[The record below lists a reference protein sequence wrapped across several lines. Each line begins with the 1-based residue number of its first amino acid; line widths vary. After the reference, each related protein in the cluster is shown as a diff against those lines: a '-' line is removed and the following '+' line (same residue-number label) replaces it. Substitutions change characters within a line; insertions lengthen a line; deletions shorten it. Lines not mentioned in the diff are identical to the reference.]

1 MQMFRTLWVVSP
13 PLHPSHPTVS
23 HLLGLA
29 HGLLHL
35 RLCACAV
42 HRRGFSGAEDTLL
55 RTPGANCNTTPNE
68 FQLIRNLCKISC
80 SFNEKNWLAT
90 LQTSS
95 NFTKQMS
102 GLPMKLIEVVG
113 HWFHLRQEQSK
124 RLLRQKGFILL
135 RLLAFFG
142 SSPEK
147 TKSEVG
153 RAGIGRIQGLYDITH
168 ICQHVMDINTRKIF
182 IYVLQKDRICTYS
195 CVYTECLACP
205 IFLWSRAFFFKQH
218 HLVMVEILMLC
229 LFKFPAW

>member
-1 MQMFRTLWVVSP
+1 MQMFRRLWGVSSSPSIPSHRLAPARPGARPLAPP
-13 PLHPSHPTVS
+13 PLCVRSASPR
-23 HLLGLA
+23 LLGSWRHVAA
-29 HGLLHL
+29 H
-35 RLCACAV
+35 AW
-42 HRRGFSGAEDTLL
+42 
-55 RTPGANCNTTPNE
+55 ANCNTAPNE

-80 SFNEKNWLAT
+80 SFNEQNWLAT

-102 GLPMKLIEVVG
+102 GLPMKLIEAVG
-113 HWFHLRQEQSK
+113 HWFHLHQEQSK

-142 SSPEK
+142 SSPKK
-147 TKSEVG
+147 TNSEVG

-182 IYVLQKDRICTYS
+182 IYILQKDRICTYS